1 MSDEG
6 GDPACWLD
14 SVCDQCGGFIDRD
27 EEHVCRTTRPIPEAE
42 QGPGEQDGGRGD

>member
-1 MSDEG
+1 VTDEG

-27 EEHVCRTTRPIPEAE
+27 GEHQCRPTTPI
-42 QGPGEQDGGRGD
+42 GEVEREPSEDGSRAS